1 MTGLFE
7 NIYELKNDESLTFL
21 YRAPKITLEP
31 LNISAVA
38 NAYISLLGLKEEC
51 AIECAKL
58 TKGYAYAYQVLGYVL
73 FESGKKKIDRD
84 VLAHVDQYLQEY
96 AYIKCWY
103 ELSNNDKRFLLAF
116 KKETESTQEILKIT
130 KFKKNTY
137 SVYRDRLIKRGYI
150 NATSIG
156 QLSLSL
162 PRFIEFLKTV

>member
-1 MTGLFE
+1 M
-7 NIYELKNDESLTFL
+7 
-21 YRAPKITLEP
+21 
-31 LNISAVA
+31 
-38 NAYISLLGLKEEC
+38 GLKEEC

-58 TKGYAYAYQVLGYVL
+58 TKGYAYAYQVLWYVL

-103 ELSNNDKRFLLAF
+103 ELSNNDKRFLLTF

-130 KFKKNTY
+130 KFKKNTN